1 MLIIYM
7 IVGVTII
14 TIAGTSG
21 AVLLTRGLND

>member
-14 TIAGTSG
+14 TIAGTGG
-21 AVLLTRGLND
+21 ALLLTRGLND